1 MRKSRGIFLISVMF
15 VALLGAMFVGAALE
29 LAPGGLGRARQ
40 NGESLMAQKASRSGI
55 EYAMTRLRQDA
66 RWCGAS
72 NRVVVDTPD
81 FFVAENDGMVIGW
94 IKDSNGSVGQ
104 FRIRFNLIDGS
115 PGADGLPDPAAPYDF
130 SYPYVSVNN
139 LMGNTETTS
148 KVSDGGPATATDRVI
163 VPAHAVYLAV
173 EGRSGRGL
181 SGLDST
187 NFNPSQTFSSITPCT
202 IECIQRVT
210 NLGPPVE
217 QAVVMGGGNV
227 SLRLR
232 DPAGRVLVDATS
244 SGALVRMRSKGDI
257 SVEDGA
263 SPNVHAPNAVLL
275 ANNVSANL
283 PPTGVTVD
291 VEDPAAEFYKIPAS
305 DVHTA
310 DGTHTLLG
318 GTYTVDQNGAVD
330 YYDMPLATYLERM
343 SDPTTAA
350 STLPTVANF
359 SFNSG
364 VASLSSPAAGQYELT
379 ISGDLLVEPSTTGQ
393 QDLAIIPKRGARAS
407 RADGGGGG
415 GGGGIYTIPGD
426 TTVAPVAANFVMG
439 GDANHYL
446 SSTADNVFY
455 ATVAQTAGLTNT
467 IAWGGGG
474 EVTGQIQWG
483 GGALTNL
490 QGSGSVYSNFDN
502 VAGNFP
508 HIYTAIATAVGS
520 DPSLFDQFPGQLSM
534 WGYTTAGGGGGGG
547 GGGAGTGGIATEV
560 TDTLTTRNLTVNLKS
575 SVPGES
581 VTLSSPGDLVLG
593 ATLNGTGATLV
604 SGRDLKIIGTG
615 LDLSTEPGASRGL
628 SMYANGNI
636 SVSTYTEDLS
646 GGSSVDAYRDFSV
659 TGTIYANQGFSA
671 VVGEDEVG
679 YRSFNLRGALV
690 AYGGDPA
697 TGNPGSPGTVDI
709 TAANSNLIFDPA
721 YLMDLYENLPGG
733 LKLEPLTWNV
743 R

>member
-1 MRKSRGIFLISVMF
+1 M
-15 VALLGAMFVGAALE
+15 
-29 LAPGGLGRARQ
+29 
-40 NGESLMAQKASRSGI
+40 
-55 EYAMTRLRQDA
+55 
-66 RWCGAS
+66 
-72 NRVVVDTPD
+72 
-81 FFVAENDGMVIGW
+81 
-94 IKDSNGSVGQ
+94 GQ

-115 PGADGLPDPAAPYDF
+115 PGADGLPDPAAPFDF

-139 LMGNTETTS
+139 LMGNSETTS
-148 KVSDGGPATATDRVI
+148 RATDGTDRVI

-173 EGRSGRGL
+173 EGRAGRGL
-181 SGLDST
+181 SGLDSA
-187 NFNPSQTFSSITPCT
+187 NFNPGQTFSSVTPCT

-210 NLGPPVE
+210 NLGPPVD

-232 DPAGRVLVDATS
+232 DPAGKVQIDATS

-257 SVEDGA
+257 AVEDGA
-263 SPNVHAPNAVLL
+263 SPNVDAPNAVLL

-283 PPTGVTVD
+283 PGTGVTVD

-310 DGTHTLLG
+310 DGTHTLMG
-318 GTYTVDQNGAVD
+318 GTYTVDQNGNVD

-343 SDPTTAA
+343 SDPATAA
-350 STLPTVANF
+350 TTLPTVA
-359 SFNSG
+359 SFTFNGS

-393 QDLAIIPKRGARAS
+393 QDLAIIPKRGAKAS

-455 ATVAQTAGLTNT
+455 ATVAQTAGLSNT

-483 GGALTNL
+483 GGAITNL
-490 QGSGSVYSNFDN
+490 QASGSVYSNFDN

-508 HIYTAIATAVGS
+508 HIYTAIANAVGS
-520 DPSLFDQFPGQLSM
+520 DPNLFDQFPGQLSM
-534 WGYTTAGGGGGGG
+534 WGYTTAGGGGAGGG
-547 GGGAGTGGIATEV
+547 GTGGGTGGVATEV
-560 TDTLTTRNLTVNLKS
+560 TDTLTTRNLTLNLQPPA
-575 SVPGES
+575 PGGS
-581 VTLSSPGDLVLG
+581 VTLSSPGDLVIG

-604 SGRDLKIIGTG
+604 SGRDIRIIGTG
-615 LDLSTEPGASRGL
+615 LDLSSEPGASRGL

-646 GGSSVDAYRDFSV
+646 GASAVDAYRDFSV
-659 TGTIYANQGFSA
+659 TGTVYANQGFSA
-671 VVGEDEVG
+671 VVGEEDVG
-679 YRSFNLRGALV
+679 YKSFNLRGALV

-697 TGNPGSPGTVDI
+697 TGNPGSAGTVDI
-709 TAANSNLIFDPA
+709 TAASSNLIFDPA

>member
-1 MRKSRGIFLISVMF
+1 MKKSRGIFLVSVMF
-15 VALLGAMFVGAALE
+15 VAMLAAMFVGAALE

-55 EYAMTRLRQDA
+55 EYALTRLRQDA

-81 FFVAENDGMVIGW
+81 FFVTENDGMVIGW
-94 IKDSNGSVGQ
+94 LKDSSGSVGQ

-115 PGADGLPDPAAPYDF
+115 PGADGLPDPAAPFDF

-139 LMGNTETTS
+139 LMGNSETTS
-148 KVSDGGPATATDRVI
+148 RATDGTDRVI

-173 EGRSGRGL
+173 EGRAGRGL
-181 SGLDST
+181 SGLDSA
-187 NFNPSQTFSSITPCT
+187 NFNPGQTFSSVTPCT

-210 NLGPPVE
+210 NLGPPVD

-232 DPAGRVLVDATS
+232 DPAGKVQIDATS

-257 SVEDGA
+257 AVEDGA
-263 SPNVHAPNAVLL
+263 SPNVDAPNAVLL

-283 PPTGVTVD
+283 PGTGVTVD

-310 DGTHTLLG
+310 DGTHTLMG
-318 GTYTVDQNGAVD
+318 GTYTVDQNGNVD

-343 SDPTTAA
+343 SDPATAA
-350 STLPTVANF
+350 TTLPTVA
-359 SFNSG
+359 SFTFNGS

-393 QDLAIIPKRGARAS
+393 QDLAIIPKRGAKAS

-455 ATVAQTAGLTNT
+455 ATVAQTAGLSNT

-483 GGALTNL
+483 GGAITNL
-490 QGSGSVYSNFDN
+490 QASGSVYSNFDN

-508 HIYTAIATAVGS
+508 HIYTAIANAVGS
-520 DPSLFDQFPGQLSM
+520 DPNLFDQFPGQLSM
-534 WGYTTAGGGGGGG
+534 WGYTTAGGGGAGGG
-547 GGGAGTGGIATEV
+547 GTGGGTGGVATEV
-560 TDTLTTRNLTVNLKS
+560 TDTLTTRNLTLNLQPPA
-575 SVPGES
+575 PGGS
-581 VTLSSPGDLVLG
+581 VTLSSPGDLVIG

-604 SGRDLKIIGTG
+604 SGRDIRIIGTG
-615 LDLSTEPGASRGL
+615 LDLSSEPGASRGL

-646 GGSSVDAYRDFSV
+646 GASAVDAYRDFSV
-659 TGTIYANQGFSA
+659 TGTVYANQGFSA
-671 VVGEDEVG
+671 VVGEEDVG
-679 YRSFNLRGALV
+679 YKSFNLRGALV

-697 TGNPGSPGTVDI
+697 TGNPGSAGTVDI
-709 TAANSNLIFDPA
+709 TAASSNLIFDPA